1 MAFGR
6 LLRRY
11 RALTDGSRSADT
23 LAGTLDPELRAL
35 AASGFVIDLERLAVT
50 LPEGTVEAVVE
61 IAVAEND
68 ADAGSWS
75 SLLLAT
81 EGTADLRVPEPLMAT
96 LMQLN
101 PEASAA
107 VGMGYLKADGDAYIT
122 RIRYAQGILT
132 INDAPMTI
140 PLPAQ

>member
-1 MAFGR
+1 M
-6 LLRRY
+6 
-11 RALTDGSRSADT
+11 
-23 LAGTLDPELRAL
+23 
-35 AASGFVIDLERLAVT
+35 IDLERLAVT